1 MVWGGYFPD
10 RQAWP
15 GLSGAWVL
23 TGVLAGNLIL
33 TGSLPAAKVT
43 VVRTLQRWLL
53 NPVVRALFVVGLNP
67 LGLVLLETRG
77 RRTGMPRVV
86 PVGCGGT
93 GDVLWIVAEHGL
105 RRAAYVRNIRRDPR
119 VRVLVRRG
127 IRRVWV
133 EGTAAVLV
141 VDDPMARQRR
151 IVGWNPVRVLNA
163 IMVRLLGADLATVRV
178 DLSTTSP
185 GDHGRQDRV
194 KTRQGIVSARGA
206 AHGG

>member
-77 RRTGMPRVV
+77 RRTGM
-86 PVGCGGT
+86 
-93 GDVLWIVAEHGL
+93 
-105 RRAAYVRNIRRDPR
+105 
-119 VRVLVRRG
+119 
-127 IRRVWV
+127 RVWSPS
-133 EGTAAVLV
+133 AAVEPAMCCGSSPSTV
-141 VDDPMARQRR
+141 CGERPMC
-151 IVGWNPVRVLNA
+151 
-163 IMVRLLGADLATVRV
+163 ATS
-178 DLSTTSP
+178 DETPECAS
-185 GDHGRQDRV
+185 
-194 KTRQGIVSARGA
+194 
-206 AHGG
+206 